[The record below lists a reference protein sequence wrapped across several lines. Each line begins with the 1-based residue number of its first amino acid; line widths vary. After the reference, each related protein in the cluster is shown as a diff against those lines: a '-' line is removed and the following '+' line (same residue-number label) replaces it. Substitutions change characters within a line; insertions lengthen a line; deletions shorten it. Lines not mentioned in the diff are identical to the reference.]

1 LGTSAT
7 RGQRKKQALRFL
19 SAFTPSEFHELRM
32 YVETGKRPGGG
43 PVTSLW
49 LLDKLKKA
57 VEEILFLHTS
67 LEAHDEAIHDL
78 SEKWN
83 KVLSGENVKIGVDK
97 KLKK

>member
-1 LGTSAT
+1 M
-7 RGQRKKQALRFL
+7 QRQKRRAFRFL
-19 SAFTPSEFHELRM
+19 SSFTAEEFREIHA
-32 YVETGKRPGGG
+32 YTETGKPPGGG

-83 KVLSGENVKIGVDK
+83 KVLSEENVKIGVDK